1 MKVLR
6 KKTKTLKIRKSNVN
20 TLPPNVYPKECEI
33 KSLDKHNI
41 YIYIQRDIDSA
52 EPLIHIE
59 PIDKTKPMQ
68 FSYKALDSF
77 ISKIDMIQLHCINKG
92 FYDEES
98 KSTH

>member
-1 MKVLR
+1 MKLIK
-6 KKTKTLKIRKSNVN
+6 KKTATVKIRKSNVN
-20 TLPPNVYPKECEI
+20 TLPPHEYPVECEI
-33 KSLDKHNI
+33 KSLEKHNI
-41 YIYIQRDIDSA
+41 RIYIQRDIDSA
-52 EPLIHIE
+52 EPLVHFE

-98 KSTH
+98 TH

>member
-1 MKVLR
+1 MKLIK
-6 KKTKTLKIRKSNVN
+6 KKTATIKVRKSNKN
-20 TLPPNVYPKECEI
+20 TLPPHEYKKECEI

-41 YIYIQRDIDSA
+41 YIYIQRDIETA

>member
-6 KKTKTLKIRKSNVN
+6 KKTKTLKIRKSNKN
-20 TLPPNVYPKECEI
+20 TLPPQEYKKECEI

-41 YIYIQRDIDSA
+41 YIYIQRDIDTA
-52 EPLIHIE
+52 EPIIHIQ
-59 PIDKTKPMQ
+59 PIDPKKPMQ

-77 ISKIDMIQLHCINKG
+77 ISKVDMIQLHCINKG

-98 KSTH
+98 TQ